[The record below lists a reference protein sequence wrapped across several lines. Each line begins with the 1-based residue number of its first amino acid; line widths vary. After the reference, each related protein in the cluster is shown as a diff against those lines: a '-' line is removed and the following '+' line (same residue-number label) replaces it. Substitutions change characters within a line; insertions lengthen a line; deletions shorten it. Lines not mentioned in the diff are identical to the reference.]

1 MANKTVDNGTQ
12 NVVNNDGAVEAVAEQ
27 QQPMQPQVTQPAA
40 VVTAEPPKQPNWFKR
55 NWKKVA
61 AGAAAVT
68 AAVGSAFVAYNKG
81 KQAGAAS
88 YYPPQNDGEDYSL
101 NPNIE

>member
-1 MANKTVDNGTQ
+1 MANKVVNSETQQ
-12 NVVNNDGAVEAVAEQ
+12 NVVNDGAVEAAVEQ
-27 QQPMQPQVTQPAA
+27 QQPMQPQMTQP
-40 VVTAEPPKQPNWFKR
+40 VTVATVEPPKQPNWFKR

-81 KQAGAAS
+81 KQAGAAA
-88 YYPPQNDGEDYSL
+88 YYPPQSDGEDYSL
-101 NPNIE
+101 NPNME

>member
-12 NVVNNDGAVEAVAEQ
+12 NVVNNDGAVEAAVEQ

-40 VVTAEPPKQPNWFKR
+40 VATVEPPKQPNWFKR

-81 KQAGAAS
+81 KQAGAAA
-88 YYPPQNDGEDYSL
+88 YYPPQSDGEDYSL
-101 NPNIE
+101 NPNNE

>member
-1 MANKTVDNGTQ
+1 MANKPVDNGTQQ
-12 NVVNNDGAVEAVAEQ
+12 NVVNNDGAVEAAVEQ
-27 QQPMQPQVTQPAA
+27 QQPMQPQVTQPTM
-40 VVTAEPPKQPNWFKR
+40 VVPAEPPKQPNWFKR

-68 AAVGSAFVAYNKG
+68 AAVGSALVAYNKG
-81 KQAGAAS
+81 KQAGAA
-88 YYPPQNDGEDYSL
+88 YYQPQSDGEDYSL